1 LSRSI
6 NTHPA
11 GPRPFIPAASARL
24 RASSTRYAGI
34 QSRLRRIRQLG
45 RRFRGEERTAACLEF
60 RARASSMGFTL
71 IEVVVALAV
80 LAVSLTAIGSLVA
93 SNIRAT
99 RALDQRLAL
108 AATARAILTGLPN
121 REQLSLSSSTGE
133 IAGHRWRLDLLPF
146 SATFVDPRRATPWV
160 PQAVVLRVQS
170 PTGQVLRLDTVR
182 LRRGEGSKK

>member
-1 LSRSI
+1 MSLSI
-6 NTHPA
+6 K
-11 GPRPFIPAASARL
+11 F
-24 RASSTRYAGI
+24 
-34 QSRLRRIRQLG
+34 QSRG
-45 RRFRGEERTAACLEF
+45 
-60 RARASSMGFTL
+60 SSAGFTL

-108 AATARAILTGLPN
+108 VTTARAILTGLPD
-121 REQLSLSSSTGE
+121 REQLMLSNSSGD

-146 SATFVDPRRATPWV
+146 VADFVDPRQPTPWV

-170 PTGQVLRLDTVR
+170 PSGQILRLDTVR